1 MRYYLDTL
9 LELPLAQRIL
19 FIAAMVLAL
28 AALDYALVY
37 RRQAGGIRRATEG
50 IEVARLDEARLRAEL
65 GRLPQLRTE
74 AGALRQELHSL
85 FPRRTG
91 SSTPLENISAQAAM
105 ARLEVI
111 RFQPG
116 DARDGEHFTE
126 VPTEVELKGTFHDL
140 LRFLERAAGS
150 HAFLNATSLTIDALA
165 AEDGHTML
173 RIALEMATIRLPA
186 EDADTVAEDGAIPE
200 TTTDAPATSPAPPS
214 DRVDAG
220 PLPRDPFQPYE
231 APTPPEPDR
240 RPKPQE
246 PPNHPYETEVPPQF
260 HAVGI
265 VWEKG
270 TAVALV
276 KDAEGFGHVVQPGGR
291 LGHHRYRVKTITP
304 CEVIMETT
312 RNNPDSHETRLK
324 LPRCGAFDGTEH
336 PRADPARPPQ

>member
-1 MRYYLDTL
+1 MRYYLDVL

-19 FIAAMVLAL
+19 FTVAVVLAL

-37 RRQAGGIRRATEG
+37 RGQAGRIGRATEG
-50 IEVARLDEARLRAEL
+50 IELARLDEARLRAEL
-65 GRLPQLRTE
+65 GRLPQLHQE

-105 ARLEVI
+105 AGLEVI
-111 RFQPG
+111 RFHPG
-116 DARDGEHFTE
+116 EARPGEHFTE

-140 LRFLERAAGS
+140 LSFFELSAGS
-150 HAFLNATSLTIDALA
+150 HDVLNATDLAIGALA

-173 RIALEMATIRLPA
+173 RIALEMATLRVPP
-186 EDADTVAEDGAIPE
+186 EEADTAAEDGAIPE
-200 TTTDAPATSPAPPS
+200 TSTHAPAASPAPTS
-214 DRVDAG
+214 AGVDIE

-231 APTPPEPDR
+231 APAPPEPDGQ
-240 RPKPQE
+240 PKPQE
-246 PPNHPYETEVPPQF
+246 PQDRPYEPEVAPQF

-265 VWEKG
+265 VWEKR

-276 KDAEGFGHVVQPGGR
+276 KDAEGFGHVVQPGAR

-324 LPRCGAFDGTEH
+324 LPRCGAFQGTKGGRSL
-336 PRADPARPPQ
+336 P